1 LKGVTLATFVLNNA
15 SVTLN
20 SVDLSD
26 HVQSVTLD
34 ITADEVVTTAM
45 GDTFVSRTGGL
56 KDGSLAIEFQQDF
69 ASSEVD
75 ATLFPLLGST
85 TAFIVKADAGSTS
98 STNPAYTGTVL
109 VNSHAPVANG
119 VGELAT
125 MSVTFP
131 TSGTI
136 TRATS

>member
-1 LKGVTLATFVLNNA
+1 MAKFVLTDA

-26 HVQSVTLD
+26 HVSSVTLE
-34 ITADEVVTTAM
+34 ITAEEITTTAM
-45 GDTFVSRTGGL
+45 GSTFVERTGGL
-56 KDGSLAIEFQQDF
+56 KSGNLSIEFQQDF
-69 ASSEVD
+69 AASEVD
-75 ATLFPLLGST
+75 ATLWPLLGST
-85 TAFIVKADAGSTS
+85 TAFVVKPTSSAVS
-98 STNPAYTGTVL
+98 STNPSYSGNVL
-109 VNSHAPVANG
+109 ITQHSPVANG

-125 MSVTFP
+125 MSVSFP

>member
-1 LKGVTLATFVLNNA
+1 LAKFVLTDA

-26 HVQSVTLD
+26 HVASVTLD
-34 ITADEVVTTAM
+34 ITADEIVTTAM
-45 GDTFVSRTGGL
+45 GDTYQSRTGGL
-56 KDGSLAIEFQQDF
+56 KDGTLSIEFQQDF
-69 ASSEVD
+69 AASEVD
-75 ATLFPLLGST
+75 ATLFPLLGTT
-85 TAFIVKADAGSTS
+85 TAFVVKADSGSVSATNTS
-98 STNPAYTGTVL
+98 YSGNVL
-109 VNSHAPVANG
+109 VNQHIPVGNA

-125 MSVTFP
+125 MSVSFP

>member
-1 LKGVTLATFVLNNA
+1 LAKFVLNNA

-26 HVQSVTLD
+26 HVSSVTLD
-34 ITADEVVTTAM
+34 ITADEIVTTAM
-45 GDTFVSRTGGL
+45 GDTFQSRTGGL
-56 KDGSLAIEFQQDF
+56 KDGTLSIEFQQDF

-75 ATLFPLLGST
+75 ATLFPLLGTT

-98 STNPAYTGTVL
+98 ATNPAYSGNVL
-109 VNSHAPVANG
+109 VNQHLPLSNA

-125 MSVTFP
+125 MSVAFP

-136 TRATS
+136 SRSTS

>member
-1 LKGVTLATFVLNNA
+1 LAKFVLTDA

-26 HVQSVTLD
+26 HVASVTLD
-34 ITADEVVTTAM
+34 ITADEIMTTSM
-45 GDTFVSRTGGL
+45 GETFQSRTGGL
-56 KDGSLAIEFQQDF
+56 KTGTLSIDFQQDF
-69 ASSEVD
+69 AASEVD
-75 ATLFPLLGST
+75 ATLWPLLGST
-85 TAFIVKADAGSTS
+85 TAFVVKPTSDAVS
-98 STNPAYTGTVL
+98 STNPSYSGSVL
-109 VNSHAPVANG
+109 VNQHIPVANA

-125 MSVTFP
+125 MSVSFP

>member
-1 LKGVTLATFVLNNA
+1 LAKFVLTDA
-15 SVTLN
+15 SVVLN

-26 HVQSVTLD
+26 HVSSVTLE
-34 ITADEVVTTAM
+34 ITADEIVTTAM
-45 GDTFVSRTGGL
+45 GDTFQSRTGGL
-56 KDGSLAIEFQQDF
+56 KDGTLSIEFQQDF

-85 TAFIVKADAGSTS
+85 TAFVVKPTSGSVS
-98 STNPAYTGTVL
+98 ATNPSFSGNVL
-109 VNSHAPVANG
+109 VNSHSPVANG

-125 MSVTFP
+125 MSVSFP

>member
-1 LKGVTLATFVLNNA
+1 MATFVLDNA

-20 SVDLSD
+20 SVNLSD

-34 ITADEVVTTAM
+34 ITADEIVTTSM

-56 KDGSLAIEFQQDF
+56 KDGSLSIEFQQDF
-69 ASSEVD
+69 AYS
-75 ATLFPLLGST
+75 GS
-85 TAFIVKADAGSTS
+85 
-98 STNPAYTGTVL
+98 VL
-109 VNSHAPVANG
+109 VSSHAPLANG

>member
-1 LKGVTLATFVLNNA
+1 MAKFVLTDA

-26 HVQSVTLD
+26 HVSSVTLE
-34 ITADEVVTTAM
+34 ITADEIVTTAM
-45 GDTFVSRTGGL
+45 GDTFQARTGGL
-56 KDGSLAIEFQQDF
+56 KDGTLSIEFQQDF
-69 ASSEVD
+69 AASEVD
-75 ATLFPLLGST
+75 ATLWPLLGST
-85 TAFIVKADAGSTS
+85 TTFEVKPTSGAVS
-98 STNPAYTGTVL
+98 STNPKYSGSVL
-109 VNSHAPVANG
+109 INAHSPVANG

-125 MSVTFP
+125 MSVSFP

>member
-1 LKGVTLATFVLNNA
+1 MAKFVLNNA

-26 HVQSVTLD
+26 HVSSVTLD
-34 ITADEVVTTAM
+34 ITADEIVTTAM
-45 GDTFVSRTGGL
+45 GDTFQSRTGGL
-56 KDGSLAIEFQQDF
+56 KDGSLRIEFHQDF
-69 ASSEVD
+69 AASEVD
-75 ATLFPLLGST
+75 ATLFPLLGTT

-98 STNPAYTGTVL
+98 STNPAYSGSVL
-109 VNSHAPVANG
+109 VNQHLPLSNA

-125 MSVTFP
+125 MSVAFP

-136 TRATS
+136 SRATS

>member
-1 LKGVTLATFVLNNA
+1 MAKFVLTDA

-26 HVQSVTLD
+26 HVSSVTLD
-34 ITADEVVTTAM
+34 ITAEEITTTAM
-45 GDTFVSRTGGL
+45 GSTHVERTGGL
-56 KDGSLAIEFQQDF
+56 KSGQLSIEFLQDF
-69 ASSEVD
+69 AASEVD
-75 ATLFPLLGST
+75 ATLFPLLGT
-85 TAFIVKADAGSTS
+85 TTSFVVKPTS
-98 STNPAYTGTVL
+98 GAVSATNPSYSGNVL
-109 VNSHAPVANG
+109 VNQHIPVANA

-125 MSVTFP
+125 MSVAFP